1 MSFVA
6 SVASVACLLRC
17 NIERIRMRSGGCRN
31 VGEHATFNVMSMT
44 RPAFDNK
51 PYARAGQADRTKIL
65 MRCLHLA
72 FGLLGLLAFLV
83 TAIYLYLEHPE
94 LSRSDQVHSLL
105 YRANH
110 VYLLFSALLNLQ
122 LGCYLTVLNFP
133 LARVLQWLGSVLL
146 LLAPLLLLLAFID
159 EPAGLGAEMPYSLP
173 AVMALFAG
181 VVLHAAAR
189 VLARRQ
195 SR

>member
-1 MSFVA
+1 
-6 SVASVACLLRC
+6 
-17 NIERIRMRSGGCRN
+17 
-31 VGEHATFNVMSMT
+31 MT

-83 TAIYLYLEHPE
+83 TGIFLYLEHPE

-105 YRANH
+105 SRANH
-110 VYLLFSALLNLQ
+110 VYLLFAALLNLQ

-133 LARVLQWLGSVLL
+133 LARVLQWLGSMLL

-159 EPAGLGAEMPYSLP
+159 APAGLGPEMPYSLP